1 MKTFDEALMRVDALA
16 VAARLT
22 AEHTVKQQ
30 QAIEYEVTE

>member
-1 MKTFDEALMRVDALA
+1 MKTFDEAIMRVDALA
-16 VAARLT
+16 VA